1 MALTIASLHSQLLI
15 ILVGSLALFLA
26 IIQPSLAHSR
36 KLIVE
41 SPEKAADSDRFG
53 SLDDVRRYLERFGY
67 KEKPFEYPN
76 GATGDTLTTESSLYE
91 AISLYQ
97 QKNHLKVTGKLDTE
111 TAARMRTPRC
121 GMPDIIP
128 SGRKG
133 GSTAAG
139 HHHHGTSKHGKLLHV
154 VGHYNYFAN
163 MSPWTKSEITYSFTS
178 TVPLVS
184 LENLRAICNR
194 AFQRWAAVT
203 PFQFR
208 EAGEGDPEAD
218 ITIGFYT
225 GDHGDGVP
233 FDGPGNVWAH
243 AFAPQDGRLHF
254 DGSEQWSTSTPTLDE
269 TDLESV
275 ALHEIGHTLGL
286 AHTADQDAV
295 MYAYIGQGDVKR
307 ELQQDDINGIRALY
321 PSK

>member
-15 ILVGSLALFLA
+15 ILVGSSALFLA

-41 SPEKAADSDRFG
+41 SPEKAADSDHFA
-53 SLDDVRRYLERFGY
+53 SLADVRRYLERFGY

-97 QKNHLKVTGKLDTE
+97 QKNHMKVTGKLDTE

-154 VGHYNYFAN
+154 VGHYNYFDN

-208 EAGEGDPEAD
+208 EAGEGDP
-218 ITIGFYT
+218 
-225 GDHGDGVP
+225 
-233 FDGPGNVWAH
+233 
-243 AFAPQDGRLHF
+243 DGRLHF

-286 AHTADQDAV
+286 AHTADQGAV
-295 MYAYIGQGDVKR
+295 MYAYNGPGDVKR